1 MKTPVSSP
9 NLSPEVIV
17 SVIRERFPAY
27 VWIAES
33 FYEKVGQNLCLRA
46 LYDSLHAPELTAD
59 EALEIKRTYCETP
72 GFSERLVSEAQAEH
86 WK

>member
-46 LYDSLHAPELTAD
+46 LYDCLHAPELTVEQAKD
-59 EALEIKRTYCETP
+59 IQRTHCGP
-72 GFSERLVSEAQAEH
+72 G
-86 WK
+86 K